1 MTDDSPRMSI
11 ANFDEAPDSINEHH
25 IPEKVS
31 EENTINTPQKVTIK

>member
-1 MTDDSPRMSI
+1 MTDDSPRISI
-11 ANFDEAPDSINEHH
+11 ANFHEAPDSINENH